1 MSKGGII
8 GLIFL
13 MVRDLVLLGICVNI
27 IVLGVM
33 GMLMLFVMLE
43 KV

>member
-13 MVRDLVLLGICVNI
+13 MVWDLVLLGICVNI